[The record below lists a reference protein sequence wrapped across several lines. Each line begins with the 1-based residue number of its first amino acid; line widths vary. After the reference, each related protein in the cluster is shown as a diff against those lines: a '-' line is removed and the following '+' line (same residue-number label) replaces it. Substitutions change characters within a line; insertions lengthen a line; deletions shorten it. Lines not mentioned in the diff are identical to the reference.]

1 MPSCELSESCDAVKV
16 FFYATL
22 RPIVGARSL
31 DISLPGSSS
40 IHELVDHLAARWPE
54 LVEHLFDEQ
63 GELSRRVNIMLDGR
77 NIRWLEGLAT
87 RVDRGQKVEI
97 FPPVAGV

>member
-1 MPSCELSESCDAVKV
+1 MKV

-31 DISLPGSSS
+31 DISLPASSS
-40 IHELVDHLAARWPE
+40 VRELVDHLAARWPE
-54 LVEHLFDEQ
+54 LSEHLFDER
-63 GELSRRVNIMLDGR
+63 GDLSRRVNIMLDGR

-87 RVDRGQKVEI
+87 QMDPSQKVEI
-97 FPPVAGV
+97 FPPVAGG